1 MIIENCFKDY
11 KPKITSL
18 QLLTV
23 AIYLKWQGITLWQI
37 MELSLANKLEQTE
50 KAQMSLKQIRLLLA
64 TIV

>member
-11 KPKITSL
+11 KPDNKPTI
-18 QLLTV
+18 
-23 AIYLKWQGITLWQI
+23 AYCCNLKWHGITLWQI

-50 KAQMSLKQIRLLLA
+50 KAQMSLKQIRLLLG